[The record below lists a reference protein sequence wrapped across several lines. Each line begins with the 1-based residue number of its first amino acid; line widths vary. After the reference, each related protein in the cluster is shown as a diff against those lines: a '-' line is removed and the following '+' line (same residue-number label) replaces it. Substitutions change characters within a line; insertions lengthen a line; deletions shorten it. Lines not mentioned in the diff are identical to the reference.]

1 MNLKSGQSQE
11 FEYAI
16 SMKSQ
21 NDASELFL
29 VSSTTHDFL
38 TANVLDGSA
47 DVVAIVENSAE
58 KIMIPTII
66 STSDDALPGTYK
78 ILLGTQYGDITISK
92 YLTVIIE

>member
-1 MNLKSGQSQE
+1 M
-11 FEYAI
+11 
-16 SMKSQ
+16 
-21 NDASELFL
+21 
-29 VSSTTHDFL
+29 
-38 TANVLDGSA
+38 
-47 DVVAIVENSAE
+47 ENSTE